1 MWHGMSRSYTDY
13 GLKLSGVPVT
23 DTSKS
28 LLCTAPLCFILGV
41 DIQLFSKA
49 SVPSA

>member
-1 MWHGMSRSYTDY
+1 MWRGMGRNYTDY

-23 DTSKS
+23 VTSKS
-28 LLCTAPLCFILGV
+28 LLSIAPLCFILGV

-49 SVPSA
+49 SVPPA